1 MEYKDHSHNQLDEGL
16 LGKGRNAAAAIG
28 SAVGGAAAKAGREVV
43 ANRISELG
51 GKESAIGRIVGDGKK
66 TGQEIAQERRT
77 GKAANPEIGTDYV
90 PSMTRTQQRRV
101 REGEKPGGGGGGNVQ
116 RANRMAKAVELG
128 QKKLD
133 ARSFTRS
140 GKNLGSSLV
149 KGAMGRVVQ
158 ALPKSQKARV
168 ELAKQVGGGIKRG
181 IGGKSPGDMKGIFAN
196 DAFSAQ
202 PTGRSNDAFGDQAQ
216 MRKQAREL
224 LQLDPSLTY
233 GQALTAV
240 MQQVSQGKA
249 LQNRSDS

>member
-16 LGKGRNAAAAIG
+16 LGKGRSAAAAIG
-28 SAVGGAAAKAGREVV
+28 SALGGSVAASAREIA

-77 GKAANPEIGTDYV
+77 GKGPNPDLGLEPTN
-90 PSMTRTQQRRV
+90 PMTRTQQRRV
-101 REGEKPGGGGGGNVQ
+101 RAGEKPGGKTLADPE
-116 RANRMAKAVELG
+116 RAERIAKAQRLG

-168 ELAKQVGGGIKRG
+168 ALAKQVGGGIRRG

-202 PTGRSNDAFGDQAQ
+202 PIGRSNDAFSDQAQ

-240 MQQVSQGKA
+240 MQQVSM
-249 LQNRSDS
+249 QNRSQS